1 MEKFWLG
8 SPDVSPAGLS
18 PQKRIRRDEDVSF
31 SSEDD
36 QQSTTYANLLPEIP
50 DPAKPVTLDEALDL
64 SQFQPQAPHDQG
76 LDLINVNT
84 IYPTDPLAPDKHGL
98 RDRPFDC
105 IHQTCQIMD
114 QSETQSSTIEC
125 LTNTIE
131 RGFPLMAGMS
141 GDPEEAHTGAHD
153 LWHDFDVGIM
163 PLAVGKD
170 CVYIKGGA
178 QDPATFVPWTTIFN
192 TQYTGSNQCVQ

>member
-1 MEKFWLG
+1 VVDPSEPRYKGLSTFSTFTSPRSGPSRTPTFRGDMEQFWLG

-36 QQSTTYANLLPEIP
+36 QQSTNYANLSPEIP

-84 IYPTDPLAPDKHGL
+84 ICPTDPLAPDKHCL

-105 IHQTCQIMD
+105 IHQTCQIID
-114 QSETQSSTIEC
+114 QSETQSSTI
-125 LTNTIE
+125 
-131 RGFPLMAGMS
+131 G
-141 GDPEEAHTGAHD
+141 
-153 LWHDFDVGIM
+153 
-163 PLAVGKD
+163 
-170 CVYIKGGA
+170 
-178 QDPATFVPWTTIFN
+178 TFHSPSLPSYTLYTKRVSNRRANHRLFMTRVPN
-192 TQYTGSNQCVQ
+192 